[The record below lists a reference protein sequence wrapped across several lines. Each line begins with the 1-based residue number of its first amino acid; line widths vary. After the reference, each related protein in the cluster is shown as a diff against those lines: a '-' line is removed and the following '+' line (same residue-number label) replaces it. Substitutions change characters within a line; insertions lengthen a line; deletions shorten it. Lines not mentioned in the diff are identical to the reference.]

1 MTKSKSKSN
10 SDFPAIAEVESRQVH
25 RLSRDSEFVVGR
37 SRDASLPILDIN
49 CSRQQFRI
57 LFDGNQ
63 WLVESLSANVT
74 TLHDGSPLDK
84 PTPLQHG
91 SLIEAGTSQ
100 FCFLEREDEHLLDHC
115 NVSKV
120 DQFQTVVP
128 TSKSSNIFDN
138 LVVDPVEP
146 APRTVPD
153 PTAAAP
159 PMKPATGPADS
170 AVSSPGPETS
180 AANAAE
186 PSNTWDGDLLASSI
200 EFLKTVLPSTVRHAR
215 AVIRLITLRV
225 SLLRSSQQLRTAEI
239 EAGTAMADSRT
250 GDSELISKID
260 QLDERIEN
268 LASAG
273 TSTSTTSQER
283 RGLVRRLYT
292 SSYDQGNPK
301 AIEAF
306 KTHVEPV
313 ETQSSAQRTSI
324 TQLQQ
329 VVIPRQ
335 WKPAARLVIGYGVI
349 ALAVMFIFSGGS
361 LTGPSHDESVAA
373 TGLVTSPS
381 DPRVDNAVGL
391 VVVGAQLVMK
401 DGTVNEVVASRGTC
415 FAVSSTGHMLTNR
428 HVVEQFEKLR
438 QSTLLKDRLEKKSM
452 IQLEERLWVFLDGK
466 KYMAEILNIDDEYD
480 LAVLK
485 IDRNDGPFFQLNT
498 LKELKRTLSVLAI
511 GFPAA
516 NDVPFSEEEEISRVV
531 RAKGDGPISQKFEKR
546 DLSYSVTRGTVS
558 RLFNDAKDHRWVQ
571 HDADINPGNSGGP
584 LVTENGVVVGIN
596 TLTHTGANGIHFALM
611 LVDLR
616 EQLMELVPELRFS
629 EAGDPD

>member
-1 MTKSKSKSN
+1 MTKSQAN
-10 SDFPAIAEVESRQVH
+10 SDFPAIAEVDSRQVH
-25 RLSRDSEFVVGR
+25 RLSRDAEFVVGR

-63 WLVESLSANVT
+63 WLVESLSANVA

-128 TSKSSNIFDN
+128 TSKSSNIFDD
-138 LVVDPVEP
+138 LAVDPVEP

-153 PTAAAP
+153 PAAAP

-170 AVSSPGPETS
+170 TVPSPGPGIS
-180 AANAAE
+180 AANAASA
-186 PSNTWDGDLLASSI
+186 SNAWDGDLLASTI

-215 AVIRLITLRV
+215 AVIRLISLRV

-250 GDSELISKID
+250 GDPELISKID

-283 RGLVRRLYT
+283 RGLVRRLYA
-292 SSYDQGNPK
+292 SSFDQGNPE

-306 KTHVEPV
+306 KTYVEPV
-313 ETQSSAQRTSI
+313 ETQSGAQRTSI

-329 VVIPRQ
+329 TVIPRQ
-335 WKPAARLVIGYGVI
+335 WKPAFRLVIGYGVI
-349 ALAVMFIFSGGS
+349 ALAVMLIFSGGS
-361 LTGPSHDESVAA
+361 MFGTSDDKSVAA

-391 VVVGAQLVMK
+391 VVVGAHLVKK
-401 DGTVNEVVASRGTC
+401 DGTVNEMPMSRGTC

-438 QSTLLKDRLEKKSM
+438 QSTLLKDRLKKRSL

-466 KYMAEILNIDDEYD
+466 KYAAEILNIDDEYD

-485 IDRNDGPFFQLNT
+485 IDRNDGPFFQLNSQ
-498 LKELKRTLSVLAI
+498 KELQRTLSVLAI

-516 NDVPFSEEEEISRVV
+516 NDVPLSEEEEISRAA
-531 RAKGDGPISQKFEKR
+531 RAKGNGPISKKFEKR
-546 DLSYSVTRGTVS
+546 DLSYSVTKGAVS
-558 RLFNDAKDHRWVQ
+558 RLFNDTKDHRWVQ

-596 TLTHTGANGIHFALM
+596 TLTIKGASGIYYALM

-616 EQLMELVPELRFS
+616 EQIMEFVPELRFS
-629 EAGDPD
+629 EGGDPD

>member
-1 MTKSKSKSN
+1 
-10 SDFPAIAEVESRQVH
+10 
-25 RLSRDSEFVVGR
+25 
-37 SRDASLPILDIN
+37 
-49 CSRQQFRI
+49 
-57 LFDGNQ
+57 
-63 WLVESLSANVT
+63 
-74 TLHDGSPLDK
+74 
-84 PTPLQHG
+84 
-91 SLIEAGTSQ
+91 
-100 FCFLEREDEHLLDHC
+100 
-115 NVSKV
+115 
-120 DQFQTVVP
+120 
-128 TSKSSNIFDN
+128 
-138 LVVDPVEP
+138 
-146 APRTVPD
+146 
-153 PTAAAP
+153 P

-335 WKPAARLVIGYGVI
+335 WKPASRLVIG
-349 ALAVMFIFSGGS
+349 
-361 LTGPSHDESVAA
+361 
-373 TGLVTSPS
+373 
-381 DPRVDNAVGL
+381 
-391 VVVGAQLVMK
+391 
-401 DGTVNEVVASRGTC
+401 
-415 FAVSSTGHMLTNR
+415 
-428 HVVEQFEKLR
+428 
-438 QSTLLKDRLEKKSM
+438 
-452 IQLEERLWVFLDGK
+452 
-466 KYMAEILNIDDEYD
+466 
-480 LAVLK
+480 
-485 IDRNDGPFFQLNT
+485 
-498 LKELKRTLSVLAI
+498 
-511 GFPAA
+511 
-516 NDVPFSEEEEISRVV
+516 
-531 RAKGDGPISQKFEKR
+531 
-546 DLSYSVTRGTVS
+546 
-558 RLFNDAKDHRWVQ
+558 
-571 HDADINPGNSGGP
+571 
-584 LVTENGVVVGIN
+584 
-596 TLTHTGANGIHFALM
+596 
-611 LVDLR
+611 
-616 EQLMELVPELRFS
+616 
-629 EAGDPD
+629 